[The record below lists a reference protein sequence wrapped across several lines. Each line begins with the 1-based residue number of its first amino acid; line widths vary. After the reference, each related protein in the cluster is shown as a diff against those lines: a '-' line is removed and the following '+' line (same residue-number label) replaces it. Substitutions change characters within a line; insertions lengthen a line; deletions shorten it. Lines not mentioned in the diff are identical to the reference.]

1 MKIPQ
6 IPENEVSRLMDLT
19 AYNLLGSTSE
29 KIFDDITELAA
40 IICGAK
46 FAALTLIDS
55 DRQWVKASY
64 GMKFNHISRNESV
77 CGHAILESD
86 VFEVPNLG
94 VDERFSGNPILN
106 GHPRLRFYAGGQLR
120 SSRGN
125 AVGMLCVL
133 DSEPG
138 QLDEIQRNAL
148 RTLSRLVIEILEQRT
163 KTFRTSDY
171 LSALMAGLVDEIYV
185 RDAKSMKYVFAN
197 EIALKSAD
205 CSLEQLLA
213 GECQHKLEG
222 DESNFP
228 SLLLSVQSGETTVSF
243 ETTRNSA
250 LASLQR
256 VNVTWNILNTI
267 DSQLIISV
275 VRVCIDV

>member
-1 MKIPQ
+1 MKVPR
-6 IPENEVSRLMDLT
+6 IPENEASRLMDLA
-19 AYNLLGSTSE
+19 AYNLIGSGSE
-29 KIFDDITELAA
+29 KIFEDITELAA
-40 IICGAK
+40 IICGAR

-55 DRQWVKASY
+55 DRQWVKASH
-64 GMKFNHISRNESV
+64 GMKFSHISRNESV

-86 VFEVPNLG
+86 VFEVTNLG
-94 VDERFSGNPILN
+94 LDERFSDNPVLN

-120 SSRGN
+120 SSGGN

-138 QLDEIQRNAL
+138 QLDENQRNAL

-171 LSALMAGLVDEIYV
+171 LSALMADLVDEIYV
-185 RDAKSMKYVFAN
+185 RDAKSLKCVFAN
-197 EIALKSAD
+197 AVALRSAG
-205 CSLEQLLA
+205 CSLDQLLA
-213 GECQHKLEG
+213 GECLHKLEG

-228 SLLLSVQSGETTVSF
+228 SFLLRLQSDEASVSF
-243 ETTRNSA
+243 ETTRNTA
-250 LASLQR
+250 LANLQR

-267 DSQLIISV
+267 DSQLIISI
-275 VRVCIDV
+275 VRVRLDV